1 MCSGEHPSSSAE
13 HDVCSGEHDVCSAE
27 HSLCSAEHYKPRQ
40 LGVVRGAGPTMPDD
54 PHTLAR
60 EVRRIAV
67 PAILTSLLGTLV
79 FVVDRVMLGH
89 YSETSLAAMQIA
101 GPVEWSL
108 TSIFLAFEVGTIAR
122 VGRHIG
128 ARDRTRARR
137 AALLSFGVALVAGV
151 AVALLWPPIA
161 PHLGRLFP
169 RASPAA
175 VDDARGYLS
184 ITLAASPIIF
194 SSAAAIATL
203 SAAGDT
209 RTPLAVG
216 VAANLFHVGL
226 NRVLILGAFG
236 IPALG
241 MRGAG
246 ISTALTFC
254 IEATLMVASLFRRTR
269 PVSLR
274 RSAGPSSA
282 SDYREEAHA
291 LGEVAIPAVA
301 ERVLYHA
308 GYLGFIWVLARL
320 GDEAM
325 AANQSLISVESICF
339 MSADGFGIAAAALV
353 AQKLGAGEP
362 QEAAKAA
369 RIAMRYAIV
378 LLTTLG
384 LVFLATRS
392 LSLPL
397 FSRDATVIALG
408 SAAVPVLAVAQPFM
422 ATATVLAQSLR
433 GAGRTRAVLVVS
445 ATGAFVVRIACTW
458 LFAITCGFGLTG
470 VWMGS
475 TCDWIVRSV
484 LLVGLARSRLAVDA
498 GA

>member
-1 MCSGEHPSSSAE
+1 
-13 HDVCSGEHDVCSAE
+13 
-27 HSLCSAEHYKPRQ
+27 
-40 LGVVRGAGPTMPDD
+40 MPAATDA
-54 PHTLAR
+54 LAR
-60 EVRRIAV
+60 EVRHIAV
-67 PAILTSLLGTLV
+67 PAILTSLLATLV

-122 VGRHIG
+122 VGRHVG
-128 ARDRTRARR
+128 AGDRLRARR
-137 AALLSFGVALVAGV
+137 AALLSFAVALAAGV

-169 RASPAA
+169 QASAAA
-175 VDDARGYLS
+175 VNDARGYLS

-216 VAANLFHVGL
+216 VAANVFHVGL

-254 IEATLMVASLFRRTR
+254 IEATLMVASLFRQTR

-274 RSAGPSSA
+274 RDAGALRA
-282 SDYREEAHA
+282 SRGDYRDEAHA
-291 LGEVAIPAVA
+291 LSKVAGPAVA

-320 GDEAM
+320 GDAAM

-362 QEAAKAA
+362 LEAAKAT
-369 RIAMRYAIV
+369 RIATRYAIA

-397 FSRDATVIALG
+397 FSRDAEVIALG

-445 ATGAFVVRIACTW
+445 ATGAFAVRITCTW
-458 LFAITCGFGLTG
+458 LFAITFGFGLTG

-475 TCDWIVRSV
+475 TADWMVRTA
-484 LLVGLARSRLAVDA
+484 LLVWIRKRPLGRSQAR
-498 GA
+498 

>member
-1 MCSGEHPSSSAE
+1 
-13 HDVCSGEHDVCSAE
+13 
-27 HSLCSAEHYKPRQ
+27 
-40 LGVVRGAGPTMPDD
+40 MPDA
-54 PHTLAR
+54 PPPNALAR
-60 EVRRIAV
+60 EVRRIAI

-128 ARDRTRARR
+128 ARDSIRARR
-137 AALLSFGVALVAGV
+137 AALVSFGVALAAGV
-151 AVALLWPPIA
+151 AVALLWPLLA
-161 PHLGRLFP
+161 PELGRFFP
-169 RASPAA
+169 KASSEA
-175 VDDARGYLS
+175 VNDARGYLS
-184 ITLAASPIIF
+184 VTLTASPIIF

-226 NRVLILGAFG
+226 NRVLILGAVG
-236 IPALG
+236 LPALG

-254 IEATLMVASLFRRTR
+254 IEATLMVGSLLRRRR

-274 RSAGPSSA
+274 RADGAPRASR
-282 SDYREEAHA
+282 SDYRDEARA
-291 LGEVAIPAVA
+291 LARVANPAVA

-308 GYLGFIWVLARL
+308 GYLGFIWVLGRL
-320 GDEAM
+320 GDTAM

-362 QEAAKAA
+362 DEATKAA
-369 RIAMRYAIV
+369 RIAARYAIV
-378 LLTTLG
+378 LLTSLG
-384 LVFLATRS
+384 LLFLATRS

-397 FSRDATVIALG
+397 FSRDAAVIALG
-408 SAAVPVLAVAQPFM
+408 SAAVPVLAIAQPFM
-422 ATATVLAQSLR
+422 AIATVLAQSLR
-433 GAGRTRAVLVVS
+433 GAGRTRAVLIVS
-445 ATGAFVVRIACTW
+445 ATGAFVVRLACTW
-458 LFAITCGFGLTG
+458 FFAITCGLGLTG

-484 LLVGLARSRLAVDA
+484 LLVRIGMRPLHRAPPP
-498 GA
+498 